1 MVVVDQIRDSAKQ
14 LCFFGSLVAA
24 WDDSDSG
31 GCWHLSFCIR
41 FEGKATSDFMKNWQP
56 SASGTRIRP
65 QASVLARV
73 VTILV
78 CLFWLL
84 QCDIHQGAAQ
94 FLPPRSEADSQLST
108 VGTAKVSPQPLR
120 MQYVPPVHRKI
131 VKRPVLLPISQN
143 SGVEVP
149 SNLGSHL
156 SDPQYEDFTIDP
168 ARPSKW
174 ATGRQ
179 LSDPIQTPQSGP
191 FLSAPILGP
200 QTLEPEYAADPAF
213 QGAPGGSLPIDQ
225 AEESGQPGPFAGRQ
239 NGAFRPNYWII
250 SSRKCAQSTS
260 PCDADACTE
269 YFYRGPSGQIEPK
282 TATEFYQ
289 SLNPAIPVCFM
300 IHGSLIDWEQNLREG
315 HATFEWLKQAA
326 PETPFQLVLF
336 TWPSERSLSVLVPID
351 FSVLG
356 RRSSFNGLYLG
367 RVLSRVPATISVSL
381 IGHSH
386 GARLAVS
393 SLHLLGGG
401 QIDGFRLTP
410 QQQSGPRIR
419 TVLAAAAM
427 DHQWLDPGQR
437 FDKALPRTE
446 SLLNLK
452 NQTDVPL
459 MLYPFPM
466 LLGYDSLGRAGFN
479 WYDRYALG
487 PEYGKVRNVD
497 VTFLLGVRHVWPRFH
512 AHPEIARLLAPY
524 AFFEQDVPLQS
535 SVKREWQPNVWHANS
550 PEGSAQ
556 LLAQPSPR
564 SNSAGKSTLT
574 RGTSP
579 APVRRSVDRDVE
591 VSLESSTT
599 VRTPTAAR
607 AFPRS
612 ANPRN
617 P

>member
-1 MVVVDQIRDSAKQ
+1 
-14 LCFFGSLVAA
+14 
-24 WDDSDSG
+24 
-31 GCWHLSFCIR
+31 
-41 FEGKATSDFMKNWQP
+41 MKNWQP
-56 SASGTRIRP
+56 SASGTRFGPR
-65 QASVLARV
+65 ASVLARV

-84 QCDIHQGAAQ
+84 QFGARQSAAQ
-94 FLPPRSEADSQLST
+94 FLPPRTQADTQLST
-108 VGTAKVSPQPLR
+108 VGTAKPNPHPLKT
-120 MQYVPPVHRKI
+120 QYVPPVHQRI

-143 SGVEVP
+143 SEAEVTAKR
-149 SNLGSHL
+149 GSHL
-156 SDPQYEDFTIDP
+156 SDPQYEEFAVDP

-179 LSDPIQTPQSGP
+179 LTDPVQNPQSGP
-191 FLSAPILGP
+191 FLPAPVLGP
-200 QTLEPEYAADPAF
+200 QPFEPDYSADPVF
-213 QGAPGGSLPIDQ
+213 QGAPAGSLPIDQ
-225 AEESGQPGPFAGRQ
+225 AEEYGQPGQFAERQ
-239 NGAFRPNYWII
+239 NGVFRPNYWVI
-250 SSRKCAQSTS
+250 STRKCVQSTT

-282 TATEFYQ
+282 TAADFYQ

-315 HATFEWLKQAA
+315 HATYEWLKQAA
-326 PETPFQLVLF
+326 PEAPFQLVLF
-336 TWPSERSLSVLVPID
+336 TWPSERSLGLLVPVD

-437 FDKALPRTE
+437 YDKALPRTD

-459 MLYPFPM
+459 ILYPFPM

-487 PEYGKVRNVD
+487 PEFEKIRNVD

-512 AHPEIARLLAPY
+512 DHPEIARMLAPY
-524 AFFEQDVPLQS
+524 VFFQQDLPLQP
-535 SVKREWQPNVWHANS
+535 SVKRQRQSNAWHANS
-550 PEGSAQ
+550 PEGSAP
-556 LLAQPSPR
+556 LLAQPSPHL
-564 SNSAGKSTLT
+564 NSAGKSALT

-579 APVRRSVDRDVE
+579 VPVRRSVDRDVE
-591 VSLESSTT
+591 VSLDSSQT

-612 ANPRN
+612 TNPRN